1 MTVKLVGVDQIT
13 HKNGN
18 ESSQITANQ
27 IILSPNCVKF
37 SAIFSWSTITAEL
50 PCPLMSPF
58 WTKIIS
64 ESVSSL

>member
-1 MTVKLVGVDQIT
+1 MKLAGVDQIT
-13 HKNGN
+13 DKNGN
-18 ESSQITANQ
+18 ESSQIQANQ
-27 IILSPNCVKF
+27 IILSPNCVQF

-58 WTKIIS
+58 WRKIIC